1 MNKEEVK
8 KIEFRAAEIF
18 AIVLLVAVVAWLVI
32 KR

>member
-8 KIEFRAAEIF
+8 KIEFRAAEIV
-18 AIVLLVAVVAWLVI
+18 AVVLLIVVVAWLII